1 MRESGFPERIKQ
13 VAVLALQAA
22 EQLLPEWLPEGS
34 RKGREWVACNPAR
47 GDRQAG
53 SFGVSLDTGRW
64 NDFADSSAHGGDLV
78 SLLAYL
84 RGCRQFEAAQEID
97 QRLGLGMFK
106 QDSSS
111 EQYRQYAEQAK
122 SARQAVEAKQQQA
135 QLELQKQY
143 RDTARWASELWGMA
157 KPADRN
163 HPYLQAKNLGP
174 YGLRQLNQGRLLIPV
189 CWQGKLVNLQIVN
202 AKGQKRFLRGGR
214 VAGCYSPLGR
224 YQEGQRLYICEG
236 WATGAT
242 LHAPHTGSPVA
253 CALSA
258 NNLKSVA
265 LEFRQR
271 YGTQAELVIAGD
283 DDRETSNNPGRTA
296 AVHAAITAHTLV
308 VFPEWPIRAPSS
320 LSDFNDLYQWYL
332 QQGMLTEQGNA
343 LFLSALDKGV
353 DRD

>member
-22 EQLLPEWLPEGS
+22 DQLLSEWLPEGS
-34 RKGREWVACNPAR
+34 RKGREWVACNTAR

-64 NDFADSSAHGGDLV
+64 NDFADSSARGGDLV

-97 QRLGLGMFK
+97 QRLGLGLFE
-106 QDSSS
+106 QDSNSDR
-111 EQYRQYAEQAK
+111 YRQCAEQAK
-122 SARQAVEAKQQQA
+122 NARQAVEAKQQQA
-135 QLELQKQY
+135 QLELHKQY
-143 RDTARWASELWGMA
+143 RDTARWAIELWGMA
-157 KPADRN
+157 KPADRH

-214 VAGCYSPLGR
+214 VTGCYSPLGR

-242 LHAPHTGSPVA
+242 LHAHTGSPVA

-265 LEFRQR
+265 LDFRQR
-271 YGTQAELVIAGD
+271 YGAQAELVIAGD
-283 DDRETSNNPGRTA
+283 DDRETSNNPGRFA
-296 AVHAAITAHTLV
+296 ALQAASEAQALV
-308 VFPEWPIRAPSS
+308 VFPEWPALAPRS
-320 LSDFNDLYQWYL
+320 LSDFNDLYQWYV
-332 QQGMLTEQGNA
+332 QQGLMTGQSNP
-343 LFLSALDKGV
+343 LFASALDKGV